1 MSMPASARDSSAK
14 QLLCPLVPLTTLR
27 SSVELDRMTPRSVL
41 LIVAILF
48 AVGEALDSIDVGL
61 IGVIFALLFA
71 TGALLMRKGRRSG
84 VILVGTLVVV
94 EVIAWPTFKRQTTV
108 DWVVQLP
115 FLIVGLVGLV
125 AFAMVLRSDW
135 RTPKAAGPA

>member
-1 MSMPASARDSSAK
+1 
-14 QLLCPLVPLTTLR
+14 
-27 SSVELDRMTPRSVL
+27 VL
-41 LIVAILF
+41 LTVAVLF
-48 AVGEALDSIDVGL
+48 AVGEALDSVDVGL

-84 VILVGTLVVV
+84 TVLVGILVLV
-94 EVIAWPTFKRQTTV
+94 EVVAWPTFKRQTTV

-125 AFAMVLRSDW
+125 ALAMVLLSNW
-135 RTPKAAGPA
+135 RTAKAAGPT